1 MISIETANRSGISAP
16 TELARAFAI
25 EVLGAEG
32 VVDLSR
38 LAGRGVFRCWD
49 AADAFEAVRVAE
61 HGAVVWGDDAEL
73 CPDALYLQVTGKAVD
88 EVMPGTVP
96 LLRDA

>member
-1 MISIETANRSGISAP
+1 MTQ
-16 TELARAFAI
+16 AI
-25 EVLGAEG
+25 EVKPRNGFKLWLRFADGAEG

-49 AADAFEAVRVAE
+49 ATDAFKAVRVAE
-61 HGAVVWGDDAEL
+61 HGAVVWGDDVEL
-73 CPDALYLQVTGKAVD
+73 CADALYLQVTGKAVD
-88 EVMPGTVP
+88 EVMPGATQ

>member
-1 MISIETANRSGISAP
+1 MTQP
-16 TELARAFAI
+16 I
-25 EVLGAEG
+25 EVKPRNGFKLWLRFSDGTEG

-49 AADAFEAVRVAE
+49 DADAFKAVRVAE
-61 HGAVVWGDDAEL
+61 HGSVVWRDDVEL

-88 EVMPGTVP
+88 EVMPEVRHLP
-96 LLRDA
+96 RDA

>member
-1 MISIETANRSGISAP
+1 MTRP
-16 TELARAFAI
+16 TEVKPRNGFTLWLRFSD
-25 EVLGAEG
+25 GAEG

-49 AADAFEAVRVAE
+49 NADAFEAVRVAE
-61 HGAVVWGDDAEL
+61 HGSVVWGDDVEL

-88 EVMPGTVP
+88 DLMPGAAH
-96 LLRDA
+96 RMHDA

>member
-1 MISIETANRSGISAP
+1 MTRP
-16 TELARAFAI
+16 I
-25 EVLGAEG
+25 EVKPRNGFTLWLRFSDGAEG

-38 LAGRGVFRCWD
+38 LAGRGVFRCWS

-61 HGAVVWGDDAEL
+61 HGAVVWGDDVEL

-88 EVMPGTVP
+88 DLMPGAAHRVHE
-96 LLRDA
+96 A

>member
-1 MISIETANRSGISAP
+1 MTRP
-16 TELARAFAI
+16 I
-25 EVLGAEG
+25 EVEPHHGFTLWLRFSDGAEG

-49 AADAFEAVRVAE
+49 DADAFKAVCVAE
-61 HGAVVWGDDAEL
+61 HGAIVWGDDVEL

-88 EVMPGTVP
+88 EVMTGTVP

>member
-1 MISIETANRSGISAP
+1 MTRP
-16 TELARAFAI
+16 I
-25 EVLGAEG
+25 EVEPRNGFKLWLRFSDGAEG

-49 AADAFEAVRVAE
+49 AADAFEAVRVGE
-61 HGAVVWGDDAEL
+61 HGAVVWGDDVEL
-73 CPDALYLQVTGKAVD
+73 CPDELYLQITGKAID
-88 EVMPGTVP
+88 ELRPGAVS

>member
-1 MISIETANRSGISAP
+1 MTGFKLWLRFSD
-16 TELARAFAI
+16 
-25 EVLGAEG
+25 GAEG

-49 AADAFEAVRVAE
+49 AADTFEAVRVAE
-61 HGAVVWGDDAEL
+61 HGAVVWGDDLEL

-88 EVMPGTVP
+88 PLTVGP
-96 LLRDA
+96 VRL

>member
-1 MISIETANRSGISAP
+1 MTRP
-16 TELARAFAI
+16 V
-25 EVLGAEG
+25 EVEPRKGFKLWLRFSDGAEG

-38 LAGRGVFRCWD
+38 LVGRGVFRCWD
-49 AADAFEAVRVAE
+49 AADTFEAVRIAE
-61 HGAVVWGDDAEL
+61 HDAVVWGDDVEL

-88 EVMPGTVP
+88 ELKPGAVP